1 MAETTQPKT
10 LSELKEQ
17 LSIQSTQTTYSQP
30 RTLSELKALMSG
42 GLEQPGNSKPKTLSD
57 LKKQTFKDV
66 KEEKVGAIKNL
77 YRFGAGAIRD
87 VAQVG
92 KDNLQESLALQGKYD
107 PIKAVYSKL
116 IDVTP
121 DLPEIEEPTTSL
133 EIAGVDVPVGSFARD
148 LAGIAI
154 PFGGLSKA
162 AGPVRKGASLLQK
175 GIRSATLGTV
185 AEQFAFSPTEERLSN
200 FVQSFP
206 SLQNPVTEFL
216 QADEDDPRAV
226 GRLKMAIEGAATG
239 VVFETVF
246 NGLRAIKNIRKKDV
260 PEETLQTSESAV
272 QKAEEA
278 NKEVE
283 KVIPKTP
290 VEEPGLTVEAVR
302 KQRSEATKTPFSYDA
317 DRNVYTAKI
326 KKDNFEIVEQ
336 APGSFRVFKTES
348 LTPEQINQR
357 LEADITGELKASDL
371 EKQTQFIPFEQTFEN
386 LDTAKRFVIE
396 ESRPTRIPSS
406 LKEPTRPKVDDFRSW
421 LRKNRIKADS
431 QIGREFSRMADKT
444 RKPYINLFGG
454 FDTDTIVQ
462 RMRDDGWLPIPRP
475 GEPDPLIG
483 VDEFMELFETNPVRP
498 SEIDKIAQWENSVR
512 EIEDKKELLKSFG
525 IRPEKSTNEEIQLL
539 LDASTKQ
546 TESFDEMASLAKYQN
561 SRARKIEQDLIQG
574 NVGLPGLKGFKDPGI
589 KPPPFTEKDLADVIP
604 RLRTEFEDYVKD
616 VDLENKFTQNL
627 VEPTKPGQQPEIQPK
642 YIVNVNMN
650 RLDTT
655 LPERIKLSE
664 IAEQYEETLEI
675 ARNVT
680 RFGTKGENIKA
691 LADETG
697 LSFEE
702 LMDSEVG
709 VLNEVNTYKLRLAN
723 AEALKEITDLSIAMK
738 DPLKRT
744 PDLEY
749 RFETAKARYPAL
761 LERLVGEAAAKG
773 RVLNSFNIP
782 ITGEDKMRSKLIARY
797 YKENK
802 GNPEINSMIADAITK
817 LDDPKQLAKFIRDMD
832 EVTALDMI
840 TEGWINMILSAPPT
854 HLVNIAG
861 NSSNILLSIGEQ
873 MTAASYGLLKGAKE
887 ADRLTFKEVGARLV
901 GNLLGFADGL
911 KAGAKALIDEDFI
924 DDPFLKVELA
934 RQRAIPGFA
943 GKLIRVPTRF
953 LASEDLFFK
962 AINYRQS
969 LMGLATRQAIKEGKK
984 GFSAVRQRVKEILEN
999 PAKEAP
1005 DIDMQSVDYA
1015 RYQTYTNPLGKYGQ
1029 ATQNKLSEPYWK
1041 LGRFIA
1047 PFIRTPVNIIKYAN
1061 ERTPLG
1067 RLSERYKAAM
1077 EAGGA
1082 EKDIANAKIVFTGAV
1097 MSVLGL
1103 YANQGLITGRGPE
1116 DTRERAVLRETGW
1129 QEYSIKVGDK
1139 YISYQRFE
1147 PFGILL
1153 GLTADFV
1160 NAANMVND
1168 NILVSDTKED
1178 KDLADEAGKIGA
1190 YLIASFADN
1199 ITNKTYL
1206 RGVSDVI
1213 KAIDDPERYGPQYI
1227 NNFLSSP
1234 IPNVS
1239 GYVRRYNDPV
1249 IRDVRNLM
1257 DAWQN
1262 KIPGMSASLPAK
1274 RNIFGEVIKYSPGAA
1289 PEAFGRFGEVFSPAR
1304 LEHITND
1311 IVFNELL
1318 NIEYYPS
1325 MPKRT
1330 IQGVDINPEQYEYM
1344 MAQHQLPAINTKQR
1358 ILQIIQSPEY
1368 KKSPKYF
1375 KKEMLKKTIET
1386 NNAIARFE
1394 TARRYPELGRQMKI
1408 KESKK
1413 LEE

>member
-1 MAETTQPKT
+1 MAEPTKPKT
-10 LSELKEQ
+10 LSELKKQ
-17 LSIQSTQTTYSQP
+17 LSTQSAQTTLSKP
-30 RTLSELKALMSG
+30 KTLSELKTQMLGDTPQLS
-42 GLEQPGNSKPKTLSD
+42 NSKPKTLSD

-66 KEEKVGAIKNL
+66 KEEKVGAIENL
-77 YRFGAGAIRD
+77 YRIGAGAIRD
-87 VAQVG
+87 VAQVT
-92 KDNLQESLALQGKYD
+92 KDNLQESLAMQGGYD

-133 EIAGVDVPVGSFARD
+133 EIKGVDVPVGSFARD

-154 PFGGLSKA
+154 PFAGLSKA
-162 AGPVRKGASLLQK
+162 VGPVREGASLLQK

-216 QADEDDPRAV
+216 QADADDPRAV
-226 GRLKMAIEGAATG
+226 ARLKMAIEGAATG

-246 NGLRAIKNIRKKDV
+246 NSLRAIKNIRKKDV
-260 PEETLQTSESAV
+260 PEETLQTSETAV

-283 KVIPKTP
+283 QVIPKTP
-290 VEEPGLTVEAVR
+290 IEEPGLTVEAIR
-302 KQRSEATKTPFSYDA
+302 KQRSEATKTPFNYDA
-317 DRNVYTAKI
+317 ERNVYTAKI
-326 KKDNFEIVEQ
+326 KKDNFEIAEQ
-336 APGSFRVFKTES
+336 TPGLFRVFKTEP

-371 EKQTQFIPFEQTFEN
+371 EKQTQFIPFEQTFES

-396 ESRPTRIPSS
+396 ESRPTKMPSS
-406 LKEPTRPKVDDFRSW
+406 LKEPARPKVDDFQSW
-421 LRKNRIKADS
+421 LRKNRINPES
-431 QIGREFSRMADKT
+431 QIGREFSRMAEKT
-444 RKPYINLFGG
+444 RKPYIKSDG
-454 FDTDTIVQ
+454 FDTDGIVQ
-462 RMRDDGWLPIPRP
+462 RMREDNWLPVPRP

-483 VDEFMELFETNPVRP
+483 VNEFMELFETNPVRP
-498 SEIDKIAQWENSVR
+498 SEIDKITQWENSIR

-539 LDASTKQ
+539 LDASVKQ
-546 TESFDEMASLAKYQN
+546 TESFNEMASLAKSQN

-604 RLRTEFEDYVKD
+604 RLRTEYEDYVKN
-616 VDLENKFTQNL
+616 VDLEDKFVFDL
-627 VEPTKPGQQPEIQPK
+627 VEPTKPGKMPDIQSK

-664 IAEQYEETLEI
+664 IAEQYEEPLEI

-680 RFGTKGENIKA
+680 KFGTKGENIKA

-723 AEALKEITDLSIAMK
+723 AEALKELTDLSIAMK

-802 GNPEINSMIADAITK
+802 GNPEINSIIADAITK

-832 EVTALDMI
+832 EVSGLDMI

-854 HLVNIAG
+854 HIVNIAG
-861 NSSNILLSIGEQ
+861 NSSNILLSVGEQ

-911 KAGAKALIDEDFI
+911 KAGTKALIDEDFI

-934 RQRAIPGFA
+934 RQRAIPGAF
-943 GKLIRVPTRF
+943 GKFVRIPTRF

-1116 DTRERAVLRETGW
+1116 DTKERAVLRETGW
-1129 QEYSIKVGDK
+1129 QEYSIKVGDQ

-1239 GYVRRYNDPV
+1239 SYVRRYNDPV
-1249 IRDVRNLM
+1249 IRDVRNLV

-1262 KIPGMSASLPAK
+1262 KIPGMSQNLPAK
-1274 RNIFGEVIKYSPGAA
+1274 RNIFGEKIKYSPGAA

-1304 LEHITND
+1304 TESITND

-1325 MPKRT
+1325 MPKRSVM
-1330 IQGVDINPEQYEYM
+1330 GVDLNPEQYEYM
-1344 MAQHQLPAINTKQR
+1344 MSHHKLFDTKQEV
-1358 ILQIIQSPEY
+1358 LDAIQYPGYNNLS
-1368 KKSPKYF
+1368 KYMK
-1375 KKEMLKKTIET
+1375 KKEIKDIMERNNKMARIET
-1386 NNAIARFE
+1386 WLK
-1394 TARRYPELGRQMKI
+1394 YPDLQEKIDLKELQ
-1408 KESKK
+1408 K

>member
-57 LKKQTFKDV
+57 LKKQTFKDI

-92 KDNLQESLALQGKYD
+92 KDNLQESLALQGTYD

-162 AGPVRKGASLLQK
+162 AGPVRKGTSLLQK
-175 GIRSATLGTV
+175 GIRSAALGTV

-290 VEEPGLTVEAVR
+290 VEQPGLTVEAIR
-302 KQRSEATKTPFSYDA
+302 KQRSEATKTPFNYDA
-317 DRNVYTAKI
+317 DRNIYTAKI
-326 KKDNFEIVEQ
+326 KKNNFEIAEQ
-336 APGSFRVFKTES
+336 TPGLFRVFKTEP

-371 EKQTQFIPFEQTFEN
+371 EKQTQFIPFEQTFES

-396 ESRPTRIPSS
+396 ESRPTKMPSS
-406 LKEPTRPKVDDFRSW
+406 LKEPARPKVDDFQSW
-421 LRKNRIKADS
+421 LRKNRINPES
-431 QIGREFSRMADKT
+431 QIGREFSRMAEKT
-444 RKPYINLFGG
+444 RKPYIKSDG
-454 FDTDTIVQ
+454 FDTDGIVQ
-462 RMRDDGWLPIPRP
+462 RMREDNWLPVPRP

-483 VDEFMELFETNPVRP
+483 VDEFMELFETNPVRS

-539 LDASTKQ
+539 LDASVKQ
-546 TESFDEMASLAKYQN
+546 TESFNEMASLAKSQN

-604 RLRTEFEDYVKD
+604 RLRTEYEDYVKN
-616 VDLENKFTQNL
+616 VDLEDKFVFDL
-627 VEPTKPGQQPEIQPK
+627 VEPKKPGEMPDIQSK

-664 IAEQYEETLEI
+664 IAEQYEEPLEI

-680 RFGTKGENIKA
+680 KFGTKGENIKA

-723 AEALKEITDLSIAMK
+723 AEALKELTDLSIAMK

-802 GNPEINSMIADAITK
+802 GNPEINSIIADAITK

-832 EVTALDMI
+832 EVSGLDMI
-840 TEGWINMILSAPPT
+840 TEGWMNMILSAPPT
-854 HLVNIAG
+854 HIVNIAG
-861 NSSNILLSIGEQ
+861 NSSNILLSVGEQ

-911 KAGAKALIDEDFI
+911 KAGTKALIDEDFI

-934 RQRAIPGFA
+934 RQRAIPGAF
-943 GKLIRVPTRF
+943 GKFVRIPTRF

-1116 DTRERAVLRETGW
+1116 DTKERAVLRETGW
-1129 QEYSIKVGDK
+1129 QEYSIKVGDQ

-1239 GYVRRYNDPV
+1239 SYVRRYNDPV

-1262 KIPGMSASLPAK
+1262 KIPGMSQNLPAK
-1274 RNIFGEVIKYSPGAA
+1274 RNIFGEKIKYSPGAA

-1304 LEHITND
+1304 TESITND

-1318 NIEYYPS
+1318 NVEYYPS
-1325 MPKRT
+1325 MPKRSVM
-1330 IQGVDINPEQYEYM
+1330 GVDLNPEQYEYM
-1344 MAQHQLPAINTKQR
+1344 MSHHKLFDTKQEV
-1358 ILQIIQSPEY
+1358 LDAIQYPGYNNLS
-1368 KKSPKYF
+1368 KYMK
-1375 KKEMLKKTIET
+1375 KKEIKDIIERNNKMARIET
-1386 NNAIARFE
+1386 WLK
-1394 TARRYPELGRQMKI
+1394 YPDLQEKIDLKELR
-1408 KESKK
+1408 K

>member
-17 LSIQSTQTTYSQP
+17 LSTQSTQTIYSQP

-66 KEEKVGAIKNL
+66 KEEKVGAIENL
-77 YRFGAGAIRD
+77 FRFGAGAIRD
-87 VAQVG
+87 VAQVT
-92 KDNLQESLALQGKYD
+92 KDNLQESLAMQGGYD

-133 EIAGVDVPVGSFARD
+133 EIKGVDVPVGSFARD

-162 AGPVRKGASLLQK
+162 VGPVREGASLLQK
-175 GIRSATLGTV
+175 GIRSAVLGTV

-200 FVQSFP
+200 LMQSYP
-206 SLQNPVTEFL
+206 SLQNPFTEFL

-226 GRLKMAIEGAATG
+226 GRLKMAIEGAVTG

-246 NGLRAIKNIRKKDV
+246 GGLRAIKNIRKKDV
-260 PEETLQTSESAV
+260 PEETLQTSKSAV

-302 KQRSEATKTPFSYDA
+302 KKRSEATKTPFNYDA

-326 KKDNFEIVEQ
+326 KKDNFEIAEQ
-336 APGSFRVFKTES
+336 TPGSFRVFKTEP
-348 LTPEQINQR
+348 LTLEQINQR

-406 LKEPTRPKVDDFRSW
+406 LKEPTRPKVDDFQSW
-421 LRKNRIKADS
+421 LRKNRINPES
-431 QIGREFSRMADKT
+431 QIGREFSRMAEKT
-444 RKPYINLFGG
+444 RKPYIKSDG
-454 FDTDTIVQ
+454 FDTDGIVQ
-462 RMRDDGWLPIPRP
+462 RMREDNWLPVPRP

-483 VDEFMELFETNPVRP
+483 VNEFMELFETNPVRP

-539 LDASTKQ
+539 LDASVKQ
-546 TESFDEMASLAKYQN
+546 TESFDEMASLAKSQN
-561 SRARKIEQDLIQG
+561 SRASKIEQDLIQG

-616 VDLENKFTQNL
+616 VDLENKFTQDL
-627 VEPTKPGQQPEIQPK
+627 VEPTKLGQQPEIQPK

-655 LPERIKLSE
+655 LPERVKLSE
-664 IAEQYEETLEI
+664 IAEQYEEPLEI

-680 RFGTKGENIKA
+680 RFGTNGENIKA

-697 LSFEE
+697 LTVKE
-702 LMDSEVG
+702 LLDSEVG
-709 VLNEVNTYKLRLAN
+709 TLNAVNTYKLRVAH
-723 AEALKEITDLSIAMK
+723 AEALKELTDLSIAMK

-749 RFETAKARYPAL
+749 RFETAQARYPAL
-761 LERLVGEAAAKG
+761 LERYVGEAGEKG
-773 RVLNSFNIP
+773 RALKQYDIP
-782 ITGEDKMRSKLIARY
+782 ITAEDKRRSKLITQY

-802 GNPEINSMIADAITK
+802 GKSNINEIIADAITK
-817 LDDPKQLAKFIRDMD
+817 LDDPKQISRFIREMD
-832 EVTALDMI
+832 KATALDMI
-840 TEGWINMILSAPPT
+840 QEGWINALLSAPPT
-854 HLVNIAG
+854 HIVNMAG
-861 NSSNILLSIGEQ
+861 NSSNILLSVGEQ

-911 KAGAKALIDEDFI
+911 KAGTKALIDEDFI
-924 DDPFLKVELA
+924 NDPFLKVELA
-934 RQRAIPGFA
+934 RQRAIPGLA
-943 GKLIRVPTRF
+943 GKIIRTPTRF
-953 LASEDLFFK
+953 LAAEDLFFK

-969 LMGLATRQAIKEGKK
+969 LMGLAARQAIKEGKK
-984 GFSAVRQRVKEILEN
+984 GFGAVRQRVKEILEN

-1005 DIDMQSVDYA
+1005 DLDMQSVDYA
-1015 RYQTYTNPLGKYGQ
+1015 RYQTYTNPLGTSGQ
-1029 ATQNKLSEPYWK
+1029 AIQNQLSKPYWK
-1041 LGRFIA
+1041 TLRFIA

-1067 RLSERYKAAM
+1067 RLSERYKTAI

-1082 EKDIANAKIVFTGAV
+1082 EKDIANAKIAFTGGV
-1097 MSVLGL
+1097 MGVLGL

-1116 DTRERAVLRETGW
+1116 DTRERAILRETGW
-1129 QEYSIKVGDK
+1129 QEYSIKVGDQ

-1160 NAANMVND
+1160 NALNMVND
-1168 NILVSDTKED
+1168 NILVSDTEED
-1178 KDLADEAGKIGA
+1178 KELADEAGKIGA

-1206 RGVSDVI
+1206 RGVSDLI
-1213 KAIDDPERYGPQYI
+1213 KAIDDPERYGPRYI

-1234 IPNVS
+1234 IPNVV
-1239 GYVRRYNDPV
+1239 GYIRRYDDPV
-1249 IRDVRNLM
+1249 VRDVRNLV

-1318 NIEYYPS
+1318 NLEYYPS

-1358 ILQIIQSPEY
+1358 ILETIQSPEY

-1408 KESKK
+1408 RESKK

>member
-246 NGLRAIKNIRKKDV
+246 NSLRAIKNIRKKDV

-283 KVIPKTP
+283 QVIPKTP
-290 VEEPGLTVEAVR
+290 IEEPGLTVEAIR
-302 KQRSEATKTPFSYDA
+302 KQRSEATKTPFNYDA

-1116 DTRERAVLRETGW
+1116 DTRERAVLRETG
-1129 QEYSIKVGDK
+1129 
-1139 YISYQRFE
+1139 
-1147 PFGILL
+1147 
-1153 GLTADFV
+1153 
-1160 NAANMVND
+1160 
-1168 NILVSDTKED
+1168 
-1178 KDLADEAGKIGA
+1178 
-1190 YLIASFADN
+1190 
-1199 ITNKTYL
+1199 
-1206 RGVSDVI
+1206 
-1213 KAIDDPERYGPQYI
+1213 
-1227 NNFLSSP
+1227 
-1234 IPNVS
+1234 
-1239 GYVRRYNDPV
+1239 
-1249 IRDVRNLM
+1249 
-1257 DAWQN
+1257 
-1262 KIPGMSASLPAK
+1262 
-1274 RNIFGEVIKYSPGAA
+1274 
-1289 PEAFGRFGEVFSPAR
+1289 
-1304 LEHITND
+1304 
-1311 IVFNELL
+1311 
-1318 NIEYYPS
+1318 
-1325 MPKRT
+1325 
-1330 IQGVDINPEQYEYM
+1330 
-1344 MAQHQLPAINTKQR
+1344 
-1358 ILQIIQSPEY
+1358 
-1368 KKSPKYF
+1368 
-1375 KKEMLKKTIET
+1375 
-1386 NNAIARFE
+1386 
-1394 TARRYPELGRQMKI
+1394 
-1408 KESKK
+1408 
-1413 LEE
+1413 

>member
-1 MAETTQPKT
+1 MAEPTQPKT
-10 LSELKEQ
+10 LSELKKQ
-17 LSIQSTQTTYSQP
+17 LLLQSAQTTSVRP
-30 RTLSELKALMSG
+30 KTLSELKAQTSDQPA
-42 GLEQPGNSKPKTLSD
+42 QPGISKPKTLSK
-57 LKKQTFKDV
+57 LKAQTFKGV
-66 KEEKVGAIKNL
+66 EEGKVGAIQNL

-87 VAQVG
+87 VAQVT
-92 KDNLQESLALQGKYD
+92 KDNLQESLALQGKFD

-121 DLPEIEEPTTSL
+121 DLPEIEEPTTSV
-133 EIAGVDVPVGSFARD
+133 EIKGVDIPVGSFARD

-154 PFGGLSKA
+154 PFTGLSKA
-162 AGPVRKGASLLQK
+162 AGPVREGASLLQK

-216 QADEDDPRAV
+216 QADKDDPRAV
-226 GRLKMAIEGAATG
+226 GRLKMAIEGAGTG

-278 NKEVE
+278 NKKVE
-283 KVIPKTP
+283 QVIPKTP

-302 KQRSEATKTPFSYDA
+302 KQRSEATKTPFNYDSE
-317 DRNVYTAKI
+317 RNVYTAKI
-326 KKDNFEIVEQ
+326 KKDNFEIAEQ
-336 APGSFRVFKTES
+336 TPGSFRVFKTES
-348 LTPEQINQR
+348 FTPDQINQR

-406 LKEPTRPKVDDFRSW
+406 LKEPTRPKVDDFQSW
-421 LRKNRIKADS
+421 LRKNRIKTDS
-431 QIGREFSRMADKT
+431 QIGREFSRMAEKT
-444 RKPYINLFGG
+444 RKPYIKSEGY
-454 FDTDTIVQ
+454 DTDSIVQ
-462 RMRDDGWLPIPRP
+462 IMREDGWIPFPRP
-475 GEPDPLIG
+475 GEPDTLIG
-483 VDEFMELFETNPVRP
+483 VDEFMELFETNPVLP
-498 SEIDKIAQWENSVR
+498 SEVDKIAKWESSVR

-539 LDASTKQ
+539 LDASVKE
-546 TESFDEMASLAKYQN
+546 TESFDEMASLVKFEN

-574 NVGLPGLKGFKDPGI
+574 NVGLPGLIGFKDPGI
-589 KPPPFTEKDLADVIP
+589 KPPPFTEKDLADIIP
-604 RLRTEFEDYVKD
+604 RLRTDFENYVKD
-616 VDLENKFTQNL
+616 VDLGDKFRQE
-627 VEPTKPGQQPEIQPK
+627 VVQPTKPGQKPDIQSK

-655 LPERIKLSE
+655 LPEKIKLSE
-664 IAEQYEETLEI
+664 IADQYQEPLEI

-680 RFGTKGENIKA
+680 KFGTNGENIKA

-697 LSFEE
+697 LSVQG
-702 LMDSEVG
+702 LLDSEIG
-709 VLNEVNTYKLRLAN
+709 TLNTVNTYKLRVAH
-723 AEALKEITDLSIAMK
+723 AEALKELTDLSIAMK
-738 DPLKRT
+738 DPFKRT

-749 RFETAKARYPAL
+749 RFETARTRYPAL
-761 LERLVGEAAAKG
+761 LERYVGEAGEKG
-773 RVLNSFNIP
+773 RALKQYDIP
-782 ITGEDKMRSKLIARY
+782 ITAEDKLRSKLITQY

-802 GNPEINSMIADAITK
+802 GKSDINDIIADAITK
-817 LDDPKQLAKFIRDMD
+817 LDDPKQVSKFIREIDK
-832 EVTALDMI
+832 ASGLDMI
-840 TEGWINMILSAPPT
+840 TEGWINALLSAPPT
-854 HLVNIAG
+854 HIVNMAG
-861 NSSNILLSIGEQ
+861 NSSNIILSVGEQ

-911 KAGAKALIDEDFI
+911 KAGTKALIDEDFI
-924 DDPFLKVELA
+924 NDPFLKVELA
-934 RQRAIPGFA
+934 RQRSIPGLA
-943 GKLIRVPTRF
+943 GKIIRTPTRF
-953 LASEDLFFK
+953 LAAEDLFFK

-969 LMGLATRQAIKEGKK
+969 LMGLATRQAIKEGEK
-984 GFSAVRQRVKEILEN
+984 GFGAVRQRVKEILEN
-999 PAKEAP
+999 PMEQAP
-1005 DIDMQSVDYA
+1005 DLDMQSVDYA
-1015 RYQTYTNPLGKYGQ
+1015 RYQTYTNPLGPSGQ
-1029 ATQNKLSEPYWK
+1029 AIQNQLSKPYWK

-1061 ERTPLG
+1061 ERTILG
-1067 RLSERYKAAM
+1067 KLSERYKAAI

-1082 EKDIANAKIVFTGAV
+1082 EKDIANAKIAFTGAV
-1097 MSVLGL
+1097 MGVLGVK
-1103 YANQGLITGRGPE
+1103 ASQGFITGRGPE
-1116 DTRERAVLRETGW
+1116 DPKERAVLRETGW
-1129 QEYSIKVGDK
+1129 QEYSIKIGDK

-1168 NILVSDTKED
+1168 NILVSDTEED
-1178 KDLADEAGKIGA
+1178 KELLNEANKIGA

-1234 IPNVS
+1234 IPNVV
-1239 GYVRRYNDPV
+1239 GYIRRYDDPV
-1249 IRDVRNLM
+1249 VRDVRDLM
-1257 DAWQN
+1257 NAWQN

-1274 RNIFGEVIKYSPGAA
+1274 RNIFGETIKYSPGAA

-1304 LEHITND
+1304 VAHITND
-1311 IVFNELL
+1311 IVFNEFLDL
-1318 NIEYYPS
+1318 GYYPS

-1330 IQGVDINPEQYEYM
+1330 IQGIEINPEQYEYM

-1358 ILQIIQSPEY
+1358 ILGLMQSPEY
-1368 KKSPKYF
+1368 KQAPKYF
-1375 KKEMLKKTIET
+1375 KKEMLKKMMDG

-1394 TARRYPELGRQMKI
+1394 TAVRYPELGQKMKLRESRKL
-1408 KESKK
+1408 KE
-1413 LEE
+1413 

>member
-10 LSELKEQ
+10 LSELKKQ
-17 LSIQSTQTTYSQP
+17 LSTQPTQTTLSKP
-30 RTLSELKALMSG
+30 KTLSELKAQMPGDLT
-42 GLEQPGNSKPKTLSD
+42 QPSKSKPKTLSD
-57 LKKQTFKDV
+57 LKKQTFKNV
-66 KEEKVGAIKNL
+66 KEEKVGAIENL
-77 YRFGAGAIRD
+77 FRFGAGAIRD
-87 VAQVG
+87 VAQVT
-92 KDNLQESLALQGKYD
+92 KDNLQESLALQGTYD

-133 EIAGVDVPVGSFARD
+133 QVKGVDIPVGSFARD
-148 LAGIAI
+148 LAGIAM
-154 PFGGLSKA
+154 PFTGLSKA
-162 AGPVRKGASLLQK
+162 AGPVREGASLLQK
-175 GIRSATLGTV
+175 GIRSAALGTV

-200 FVQSFP
+200 FIQSFP

-216 QADEDDPRAV
+216 QADKDDPRSVA
-226 GRLKMAIEGAATG
+226 RLKMAIEGAGTG

-246 NGLRAIKNIRKKDV
+246 NGLRAIKNIRKKNV
-260 PEETLQTSESAV
+260 PKETLQTSETAV

-283 KVIPKTP
+283 QVIPKTP
-290 VEEPGLTVEAVR
+290 IEEPGLTVEAVR
-302 KQRSEATKTPFSYDA
+302 KQRSEATKTPFNYDA

-326 KKDNFEIVEQ
+326 KKDNFEIAEQ
-336 APGSFRVFKTES
+336 TPGLFRVFKTEP

-357 LEADITGELKASDL
+357 LETDITGELKASDL
-371 EKQTQFIPFEQTFEN
+371 EKQTQFIPFEQTFES

-396 ESRPTRIPSS
+396 ESRPTKVPSS
-406 LKEPTRPKVDDFRSW
+406 LKEPTRPKVDDFQSW
-421 LRKNRIKADS
+421 LRKNRIDPES
-431 QIGREFSRMADKT
+431 QIGREFSRMAEKT
-444 RKPYINLFGG
+444 RKPYIKSGG
-454 FDTDTIVQ
+454 FDTDSIVQ
-462 RMRDDGWLPIPRP
+462 RMREDDWLPVPRP

-483 VDEFMELFETNPVRP
+483 VNEFMELFETNPVRP
-498 SEIDKIAQWENSVR
+498 SEIDKIAEWENSVR

-539 LDASTKQ
+539 LDASVKQ
-546 TESFDEMASLAKYQN
+546 TESFDKMASLAKSQN
-561 SRARKIEQDLIQG
+561 LRASKIEQDLIQG
-574 NVGLPGLKGFKDPGI
+574 NVGLPGLKGFKDPAI

-604 RLRTEFEDYVKD
+604 RLRTEYEDYVKNI
-616 VDLENKFTQNL
+616 DLEDKFVFDL
-627 VEPTKPGQQPEIQPK
+627 VEPKKPGEMPDIKSK

-664 IAEQYEETLEI
+664 IADQYEEPLEI

-680 RFGTKGENIKA
+680 KFGTNGENIKA

-697 LSFEE
+697 LTVEE
-702 LMDSEVG
+702 LLSSEVG
-709 VLNEVNTYKLRLAN
+709 TLNAVNTYKLRVAH
-723 AEALKEITDLSIAMK
+723 AEALKELTDLSVAMK

-749 RFETAKARYPAL
+749 RFETAQARYPAL
-761 LERLVGEAAAKG
+761 LERYVGEAGEKG
-773 RVLNSFNIP
+773 RALKQYDIP
-782 ITGEDKMRSKLIARY
+782 ITAEDKRRSKLITQY

-802 GNPEINSMIADAITK
+802 GKSDINEIIADAITK
-817 LDDPKQLAKFIRDMD
+817 LDDPKQVSKFIREMD
-832 EVTALDMI
+832 RVSALDMI
-840 TEGWINMILSAPPT
+840 QEGWINMILSAPPT
-854 HLVNIAG
+854 HIVNMAG
-861 NSSNILLSIGEQ
+861 NSSNILLSVGEQ

-911 KAGAKALIDEDFI
+911 KAGTKALIDEDFI

-934 RQRAIPGFA
+934 RQRAIPGAF
-943 GKLIRVPTRF
+943 GKFVRIPTRF

-999 PAKEAP
+999 PSKEAP
-1005 DIDMQSVDYA
+1005 DLDMQSVDYA

-1061 ERTPLG
+1061 ERTLLG

-1082 EKDIANAKIVFTGAV
+1082 EKDIANAKIAFSGAV
-1097 MSVLGL
+1097 MGVLGV
-1103 YANQGLITGRGPE
+1103 YANQGFITGRGPE
-1116 DTRERAVLRETGW
+1116 DTKERAVLRETGW
-1129 QEYSIKVGDK
+1129 QEYSIKVGDQ

-1168 NILVSDTKED
+1168 NILVSDTEED
-1178 KDLADEAGKIGA
+1178 RELVDESMKIGA

-1239 GYVRRYNDPV
+1239 GYVRRYDDPV
-1249 IRDVRNLM
+1249 VRDVRNLM

-1262 KIPGMSASLPAK
+1262 KIPGMSQNLPAK
-1274 RNIFGEVIKYSPGAA
+1274 RNIFGEKIKYSPGAA

-1304 LEHITND
+1304 TASITND

-1318 NIEYYPS
+1318 NVEYYPS
-1325 MPKRT
+1325 MPKRSVM
-1330 IQGVDINPEQYEYM
+1330 GVDLNPEQYEYM
-1344 MAQHQLPAINTKQR
+1344 MSHHKLFDTKQEV
-1358 ILQIIQSPEY
+1358 LDAIQYPGYNNLS
-1368 KKSPKYF
+1368 KYMK
-1375 KKEMLKKTIET
+1375 KKEIKDIIERNNKMARIET
-1386 NNAIARFE
+1386 WL
-1394 TARRYPELGRQMKI
+1394 RYPDLQEKIDLKELQ
-1408 KESKK
+1408 K

>member
-1 MAETTQPKT
+1 MAEPTQPKT
-10 LSELKEQ
+10 LSELKKQ
-17 LSIQSTQTTYSQP
+17 LLSQPAQTTSVRP
-30 RTLSELKALMSG
+30 KTLSELKAQTSDQPA
-42 GLEQPGNSKPKTLSD
+42 QPGISKPKTLSE
-57 LKKQTFKDV
+57 LKAQTFKGV
-66 KEEKVGAIKNL
+66 EEGKVGAIENL
-77 YRFGAGAIRD
+77 FRFGAGAIRD
-87 VAQVG
+87 TSQII
-92 KDNLQESLALQGKYD
+92 KDNMQESLAWQGKFD
-107 PIKAVYSKL
+107 PVKAVYSKL

-121 DLPEIEEPTTSL
+121 DLPEIEQPTTSV
-133 EIAGVDVPVGSFARD
+133 EIKGVDIPVGSFARD
-148 LAGIAI
+148 LAGFAI
-154 PFGGLSKA
+154 PYAGLSKA
-162 AGPVRKGASLLQK
+162 AGPIRQGASLLQK

-185 AEQFAFSPTEERLSN
+185 AEQLAFSPTEARLSN

-216 QADEDDPRAV
+216 QADEDDPRSVA
-226 GRLKMAIEGAATG
+226 RLKMAVEGGATG
-239 VVFETVF
+239 VAFELIF
-246 NGLRAIKNIRKKDV
+246 NGLRALKNIRKKDV
-260 PEETLQTSESAV
+260 PAETKQISETAV

-278 NKEVE
+278 NKKVE
-283 KVIPKTP
+283 KVIPRTP
-290 VEEPGLTVEAVR
+290 VEEPGLTVEAAR
-302 KQRSEATKTPFSYDA
+302 QQRSEATKGPFNYDA
-317 DRNVYTAKI
+317 EQNIYTAKI
-326 KKDNFEIVEQ
+326 KKDDYQIAEQ
-336 APGSFRVFKTES
+336 SPGSFRVFKTES
-348 LTPEQINQR
+348 LTPQQINQR
-357 LEADITGELKASDL
+357 LESDITGQLKASDL
-371 EKQTQFIPFEQTFEN
+371 EKETQLIPYSQTFDS
-386 LDTAKRFVIE
+386 LDYAKRFVIE
-396 ESRPTRIPSS
+396 ESRPTKIPS
-406 LKEPTRPKVDDFRSW
+406 LLREPARPKVDDFQSW
-421 LRKNRIKADS
+421 LRKNRIKTES
-431 QIGREFSRMADKT
+431 QIGREFSRMAEKT
-444 RKPYINLFGG
+444 RKPYIKSDGY
-454 FDTDTIVQ
+454 DTDFVVA
-462 RMRDDGWLPIPRP
+462 RMREDGWIPFPRP
-475 GEPDPLIG
+475 GQPDTLIG
-483 VDEFMELFETNPVRP
+483 VDEFMELFETNPIMP
-498 SEIDKIAQWENSVR
+498 SEVDKIASWQNSVK
-512 EIEDKKELLKSFG
+512 EIEDKKELLKSYG
-525 IRPEKSTNEEIQLL
+525 IRPDKSTDQEIQLL
-539 LDASTKQ
+539 LDASVKQ
-546 TESFDEMASLAKYQN
+546 TESFDEMASLAKFQN
-561 SRARKIEQDLIQG
+561 ARAKKIEQDLIQG
-574 NVGLPGLKGFKDPGI
+574 NVGLPGLKGFKDPGM
-589 KPPPFTEKDLADVIP
+589 KPPPFTEKDIADVIP
-604 RLRTEFEDYVKD
+604 RLRTDFENYVKD
-616 VDLENKFTQNL
+616 VDLGDKFRQE
-627 VEPTKPGQQPEIQPK
+627 VVQPTKPGQKPDIQSK

-664 IAEQYEETLEI
+664 IADQYQEPLEI

-680 RFGTKGENIKA
+680 KFGTNGENIKA

-697 LSFEE
+697 LSFDE
-702 LMDSEVG
+702 LMNSEVG
-709 VLNEVNTYKLRLAN
+709 VLDEINVYKLRLAN
-723 AEALKEITDLSIAMK
+723 AEALKELTDLSIAMK

-782 ITGEDKMRSKLIARY
+782 IAGEDKMRSKLITQY

-802 GNPEINSMIADAITK
+802 GNPEINSIIADAITK
-817 LDDPKQLAKFIRDMD
+817 LDDPKQLAKFIREID
-832 EVTALDMI
+832 EVSALDMI
-840 TEGWINMILSAPPT
+840 TEGWINALLSAPPT
-854 HLVNIAG
+854 HIVNMAG
-861 NSSNILLSIGEQ
+861 NSSNILLSVGEQ

-911 KAGAKALIDEDFI
+911 KAGTKALIDEDFI
-924 DDPFLKVELA
+924 NDPFLKVELA
-934 RQRAIPGFA
+934 RQRSIPGLA
-943 GKLIRVPTRF
+943 GKIIRTPTRF
-953 LASEDLFFK
+953 LAAEDLFFK

-984 GFSAVRQRVKEILEN
+984 GFGAVRQRVKEILEN

-1005 DIDMQSVDYA
+1005 DIHMQSVDYA
-1015 RYQTYTNPLGKYGQ
+1015 RYQTYTNPLGPSGQ
-1029 ATQNKLSEPYWK
+1029 AIQNQLSKPYWK

-1061 ERTPLG
+1061 ERTILG
-1067 RLSERYKAAM
+1067 KLSERYKAAI

-1082 EKDIANAKIVFTGAV
+1082 EKDIANAKIAFTGGV
-1097 MSVLGL
+1097 MGVLGM

-1129 QEYSIKVGDK
+1129 QEYSIKIGDK

-1168 NILVSDTKED
+1168 NILVSDTEED
-1178 KDLADEAGKIGA
+1178 KELLNEANKIGA

-1234 IPNVS
+1234 IPNVVS
-1239 GYVRRYNDPV
+1239 YIRRYDDPV
-1249 IRDVRNLM
+1249 VRDVRDLM
-1257 DAWQN
+1257 NAWQN

-1274 RNIFGEVIKYSPGAA
+1274 RNIFGETIKYSPGAA

-1304 LEHITND
+1304 VAHITND
-1311 IVFNELL
+1311 IVFNEFLDL
-1318 NIEYYPS
+1318 GYYPS

-1330 IQGVDINPEQYEYM
+1330 IQGVEINPEQYEYM

-1358 ILQIIQSPEY
+1358 ILGLMQSPEY
-1368 KKSPKYF
+1368 KQAPKYF
-1375 KKEMLKKTIET
+1375 KKEMLKQMIDG

-1394 TARRYPELGRQMKI
+1394 TAVRYPELGKEMKI
-1408 KESKK
+1408 RESRK